1 MPDGAAAPAGRE
13 PPSGPRA
20 RASASAEEVRR
31 PAVGTSH
38 HQAPAPSARTY
49 RILITLWFRKW
60 AGDPRAV
67 HELATG
73 LIARGHEV
81 LVACPEDGVLGER
94 LLAAGVP
101 VRHVEFGRGW
111 SPATARRL
119 AALVRAER
127 VDLVDA
133 HGSRDRKA
141 ALLAR
146 WLYGAPA
153 RLVLT
158 RRGMSGS
165 FPLENWLYAAAADRV
180 VAISRGVAESLARRG
195 TPRRKIAVV
204 HTGMSP
210 ARLGGEV
217 SDERVEEAREG
228 MGLDLALP
236 TLGVIARRKDQE
248 TLLRAVARLGRPVNV
263 LFVGID
269 RDERL
274 AALEPRLPAGT
285 RVAYAGFRTDVRPFY
300 RLLDVKVLP
309 TRAEGLSQAILESM
323 AMGVPVISAAVGGTP
338 EVVADG
344 ENGLL
349 FPPSDHDAL
358 AAALARLLDDPELRA
373 RLAAAGRRS
382 IDGYF
387 HADRLVERTEALYG
401 EVLGDASRGGGEEGS

>member
-1 MPDGAAAPAGRE
+1 MSDSTAADREAPGRPATAPDPAGPSAPARV
-13 PPSGPRA
+13 A
-20 RASASAEEVRR
+20 RS
-31 PAVGTSH
+31 
-38 HQAPAPSARTY
+38 Y
-49 RILITLWFRKW
+49 RILLTLWFRKW

-67 HELATG
+67 HELAAG

-94 LLAAGVP
+94 LLRAGIP
-101 VRHVEFGRGW
+101 VRHLEYGRGW

-119 AALVRAER
+119 AALARQER
-127 VDLVDA
+127 IELVDA

-146 WLYGAPA
+146 WMYRAPA
-153 RLVLT
+153 RLVIT

-210 ARLGGEV
+210 DRLAGEV
-217 SDERVEEAREG
+217 PPERVEAAREE
-228 MGLDLALP
+228 MGLDPALP
-236 TLGVIARRKDQE
+236 TVGVIARRKDQE

-263 LFVGID
+263 LFVGIE

-274 AALEPRLPAGT
+274 GALQARLPAGV
-285 RVAYAGFRTDVRPFY
+285 RVAYAGFRADVRPFY

-338 EVVADG
+338 EVVTDG

-349 FPPSDHDAL
+349 FPPSDD
-358 AAALARLLDDPELRA
+358 AALAGALGRLLDDPALRA

-387 HADRLVERTEALYG
+387 HTDRLVERTEALYG
-401 EVLGDASRGGGEEGS
+401 EILEGAASGAREERA